1 MPPTRTLKVVDFT
14 FVDIS
19 PQFEKYRESLQ
30 EASSAAN
37 TEYLFVTRSFQSL
50 AKLHSAIPNTSEAM
64 DTSNRIRSRAE
75 ESRSGLGE
83 SVLTRSIRK
92 SRSHLALKLMVVG
105 ISEKEMLGLGLA
117 GKPEELQIAPL
128 SQHRE
133 NASSEFPH

>member
-19 PQFEKYRESLQ
+19 PQFEKHRESLQ
-30 EASSAAN
+30 EASSAAK

-75 ESRSGLGE
+75 ESRSELGE
-83 SVLTRSIRK
+83 LTRSIRK

-117 GKPEELQIAPL
+117 GRPEELQIAPL
-128 SQHRE
+128 SQGE
-133 NASSEFPH
+133 CFL

>member
-19 PQFEKYRESLQ
+19 PQFEKHGESLQ
-30 EASSAAN
+30 EASSAAR
-37 TEYLFVTRSFQSL
+37 TEHLSPGVSSPWQSSTQLFQTRQ
-50 AKLHSAIPNTSEAM
+50 KAM

-75 ESRSGLGE
+75 ESRSELGE
-83 SVLTRSIRK
+83 LTRSFRK
-92 SRSHLALKLMVVG
+92 SQSHLGLKLMVVG

-117 GKPEELQIAPL
+117 GRPEELQIAPL